1 MRKIQIKRGVKQAS
15 RKTALDIGDIAPV
28 GKDNFE
34 TLTTPPFKAKLELIE
49 AEPHTPPTMNAQTD
63 QNIKTDGE
71 DPNRPSAK
79 DLVKKKPEYDNSNA
93 VEVHEVPHEGERV
106 KQANANNDAL
116 LAQMK
121 AEFSKKFAL
130 ASTLFDIKTAAGIED
145 EINRN
150 NFVHSMADNQNV
162 TLAQLEQQVNDG
174 QAFLN
179 QMTQG
184 QQKVASTGFPAP
196 SLNNPRP
203 AQKQSNMLGDDLE
216 IAIMGSF

>member
-71 DPNRPSAK
+71 DPNRPSAQ
-79 DLVKKKPEYDNSNA
+79 DLVSKKPEYENSNS
-93 VEVHEVPHEGERV
+93 VEKHVAPHEGERV
-106 KQANANNDAL
+106 KQANRDNDAL

-130 ASTLFDIKTAAGIED
+130 ASTLFDIKTAAGIEE

-150 NFVHSMADNQNV
+150 NFVHATADNQSV
-162 TLAQLEQQVNDG
+162 TITQLEQQVNDG

-184 QQKVASTGFPAP
+184 QQKVASTGFPSP

-203 AQKQSNMLGDDLE
+203 APKQNNMLGDDLE